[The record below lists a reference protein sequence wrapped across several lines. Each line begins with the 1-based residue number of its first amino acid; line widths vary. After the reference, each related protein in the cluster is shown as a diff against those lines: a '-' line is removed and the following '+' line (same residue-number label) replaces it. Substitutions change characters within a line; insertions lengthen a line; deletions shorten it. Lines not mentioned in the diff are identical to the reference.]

1 MKKFFSLVLLMACTI
16 TLVAQSNN
24 NQDEVVKIDRWNQ
37 QAYREGEV
45 IVKFKADGAVQMRK
59 NVQGKFQT
67 ASISQVDALFAEL
80 GVEEVEA
87 LMPNV
92 GARKAPRRMRAYN
105 GTEVQDHDL
114 SKLYLIRFS
123 EQVAAP
129 MSNAGKMRNVHQV
142 VEQLQAL
149 NEVEFAEPNYIVY
162 TLATNDIDV
171 NADKYDKE
179 PLYTQQWGPA
189 AIGLPSIW
197 NKPLISTKRPVIAII
212 DTGVDCEHP
221 DLKDN
226 LWVNEKEK
234 NGVAGKDDDGNGIV
248 DDIHGYDFVNQ
259 TGGMADFNG
268 HGTHCAGIAAA
279 VGHNGIGITGANPDA
294 LIMPITVMQSDGTGD
309 VATIIK
315 GIDYA
320 AANGADVISMSL
332 GGYGYSIAEEQALG
346 KAYATAVIVAAAGN
360 DFKCINQ
367 HMCPINKHN
376 MNAPMF
382 PAAFQFVLGVEA
394 AADKQGNLASFSN
407 FDEDGPTYS
416 EYSSETQ
423 LYNYELRAPGQSVVS
438 TFPKGQYRTM
448 NGTSMACPLAAGA
461 ISRLLMHKE
470 YDSWEVLF
478 GDLIHTRTNG
488 TGNIDMKAAYDI
500 TDADRKPTLSL
511 VTYYL
516 TDSLGDNDGRADAGE
531 TIAIF
536 PVLRNE
542 WGQAENIKVW
552 MELAE
557 VENDTI
563 VEFLEQ
569 TVDFGIPLSSYAKNK
584 SANPIRFVI
593 DKNVVDGRRICMVLK
608 ATCDNMDGTLE
619 QEVILTAE
627 NGVEIGGMITEDLTL
642 YPGVHYIVTKLIA
655 VPEGVTLTLKPG
667 TVLKFKDNTGLSTA
681 KGSHFIAQGTLD
693 SMIVFTKADLALG
706 TITSFIFA
714 GDDTLQYCMFENLVP
729 KTHLIRV
736 EGTRAQFNLENSIIK
751 ETGASNTSYLLNT
764 NSAATIT
771 IKGCNIY
778 NNHYSYLVYA
788 IQTEMRCNICN
799 NNINKNNTYN
809 NTTTRSSWASAG
821 LSEQQVRRGGNNNN
835 VFGNI
840 HVPNNTVENF
850 YSESSTPIVIDEP
863 QYWGSN
869 REDII
874 REGIWDMEKGTSFCY
889 YDLSKRLTSPN
900 PDAHGI
906 VWKVVVNG
914 YDAQDEFEMLPP
926 LGVGKHKFEVYFN
939 RPMDTSVAP
948 TISMGVRS
956 PYTQNAISE
965 DGSWSADS
973 TIYTAYLTITG
984 KTASDGLNR
993 IYVYGAEDDEHF
1005 EIPEENMRFNVQVAA
1020 AGSLSTGLM
1029 AEAGLGKVAL
1039 TWQTDEEDFEDLLG
1053 YNIYRWTDDT
1063 IKWDRYWDSKLGAY
1077 VEAGWRIDTICVN
1090 QTVIDAQDNSFVD
1103 YDVVPGKTYYYYIK
1117 QLTTALTSYSL
1128 SNPVAA
1134 TPLTAQKG
1142 DANGSMNVDVADV
1155 VTEVAYLTGANP
1167 QPFIFEAADVNAD
1180 QVVNILDIVGTVNII
1195 KNPAASSLGFSDDNT
1210 ATYSI
1215 EDGILYVETP
1225 VVLGGVQFSF
1235 EAEAEISALE
1245 ALNGFEQMT
1254 WSTAE
1259 TFNFMAYSMSGKTI
1273 GVGKHALLYVGNAA
1287 LEQIILS
1294 NADGQNIP
1302 AIKKTATDL
1311 SSVEA
1316 MQMRLPNPHPFTTQV
1331 NIPYVVGQSGKHE
1344 VRLVFTNV
1352 AGLTV
1357 DAYATTNT
1365 FGEYTY
1371 TWRPAGL
1378 PEGVYF
1384 VTLYVDGKKMQSS
1397 KLVKVN

>member
-1 MKKFFSLVLLMACTI
+1 MKKFFSLVLLIACTI
-16 TLVAQSNN
+16 TLMAQSNN

-105 GTEVQDHDL
+105 GTEVKDHDL

-129 MSNAGKMRNVHQV
+129 MSNAGEMHTVHQV

-149 NEVEFAEPNYIVY
+149 EEIEFAEPNYIVY

-212 DTGVDCEHP
+212 DTGVDTEHP

-226 LWVNEKEK
+226 MWVNEKEK

-332 GGYGYSIAEEQALG
+332 GGYSYSIAEEQALG

-360 DFKCINQ
+360 DGLCITQHDCPVNQ
-367 HMCPINKHN
+367 LSAIKNK
-376 MNAPMF
+376 PMF

-407 FDEDGPTYS
+407 FDDDGPTYS

-438 TFPKGQYRTM
+438 TFPKGQYRAM
-448 NGTSMACPLAAGA
+448 NGTSMATPLAAGA

-478 GDLIHTRTNG
+478 GDLIHTRING
-488 TGNIDMKAAYDI
+488 TGNIDIKAAYNI
-500 TDADRKPTLSL
+500 TDEDRKPTLSL
-511 VTYYL
+511 VTYHIV
-516 TDSLGDNDGRADAGE
+516 DSIGGDNDGRADAGE
-531 TIAIF
+531 TVSIY

-542 WGQAENIKVW
+542 WGTAENIQVW

-557 VENDTI
+557 PENDTI
-563 VEFLEQ
+563 VKFIAQRVL
-569 TVDFGIPLSSYAKNK
+569 FGKPLSSYAKNQ
-584 SANPIRFVI
+584 STNPIKFVL
-593 DKNVVDGRRICMVLK
+593 DKNIVDGRRICMVLK
-608 ATCDNMDGTLE
+608 ATCDNMEGTLE
-619 QEVILTAE
+619 QEVVLTAE
-627 NGVEIGGMITEDLTL
+627 NGVEIGGMLSEDLTL
-642 YPGVHYIVTKLIA
+642 YPDVHYVVTSKLL
-655 VPEGVTLTLKPG
+655 VPQGVTLTIKPG
-667 TVLKFKDNTGLSTA
+667 TVIKFKDNTGFGCSGNLVA
-681 KGSHFIAQGTLD
+681 NGTPD
-693 SMIVFTKADLALG
+693 SMIVFTKTDLGLG
-706 TITSFIFA
+706 NIASFRTSKHNLISYAIFKDLNFVEDA
-714 GDDTLQYCMFENLVP
+714 G
-729 KTHLIRV
+729 I
-736 EGTRAQFNLENSIIK
+736 EGTNQRFGNYENCIFDNISGGYPIYYGNYTSCVATNLYGRTSITPSAK
-751 ETGASNTSYLLNT
+751 FT
-764 NSAATIT
+764 NSNLINNEQGGDNYFSLE
-771 IKGCNIY
+771 KYSSCNIY
-778 NNHYSYLVYA
+778 GNLNNRHQLYTKLPFSVRYEAENVTDYKPENPCYLGSSDEK
-788 IQTEMRCNICN
+788 TL
-799 NNINKNNTYN
+799 
-809 NTTTRSSWASAG
+809 RSWIIDAAHPLYPVGSGMVNLDYVAK
-821 LSEQQVRRGGNNNN
+821 E
-835 VFGNI
+835 
-840 HVPNNTVENF
+840 
-850 YSESSTPIVIDEP
+850 PI
-863 QYWGSN
+863 
-869 REDII
+869 R
-874 REGIWDMEKGTSFCY
+874 T
-889 YDLSKRLTSPN
+889 
-900 PDAHGI
+900 AHGI
-906 VWKVVVNG
+906 VWKIVVNG

-948 TISMGVRS
+948 HISMGVRA
-956 PYTQNAISE
+956 PYTQNAIAE

-1005 EIPEENMRFNVQVAA
+1005 EIPVENMRFNVQVAA
-1020 AGSLSTGLM
+1020 AGSLATGLV
-1029 AEAGLGKVAL
+1029 AEPGLGKVSL
-1039 TWQTDEEDFEDLLG
+1039 QWQTNEADFEDLLG
-1053 YNIYRWTDDT
+1053 YNVYRYTD
-1063 IKWDRYWDSKLGAY
+1063 
-1077 VEAGWRIDTICVN
+1077 EN
-1090 QTVIDAQDNSFVD
+1090 QNVTCINQSVIDPQEESFVD
-1103 YDVVPGKTYYYYIK
+1103 YDVVSGQTYYYSIK
-1117 QLTTALTSYSL
+1117 QLTTSLSSYDL

-1134 TPLTAQKG
+1134 TPLTATKG
-1142 DANGSMNVDVADV
+1142 DANGSMSVDVADV
-1155 VTEVAYLTGANP
+1155 VVEVAYLTGNNP
-1167 QPFIFEAADVNAD
+1167 QPFIFEAADVNSD
-1180 QVVNILDIVGTVNII
+1180 LIVNVLDIVGTVNII
-1195 KNPAASSLGFSDDNT
+1195 KNPAVSSLGFSDYQT
-1210 ATYSI
+1210 ATYYI
-1215 EDGILYVETP
+1215 EDGILYIETP
-1225 VVLGGVQFSF
+1225 VVLGGVQFAF
-1235 EAEAEISALE
+1235 NLDAEISVLE
-1245 ALNGFEQMT
+1245 ALNGFETTT
-1254 WSTAE
+1254 WTTA
-1259 TFNFMAYSMSGKTI
+1259 TTYNFMAYSMSGKTLE
-1273 GVGKHALLYVGNAA
+1273 VGKHALLYIGDAELNNIV
-1287 LEQIILS
+1287 LS
-1294 NADGQNIP
+1294 NAQGQNVP
-1302 AIKKTATDL
+1302 AIKKVATGL

-1316 MQMRLPNPHPFTTQV
+1316 MQMRLPSPNPFTTVV
-1331 NIPYVVGQSGKHE
+1331 NIPYVVGQTGAHQVE
-1344 VRLVFTNV
+1344 LVFTNV
-1352 AGLTV
+1352 AGLVV
-1357 DAYATTNT
+1357 DRYATTNT

-1371 TWRPAGL
+1371 TWKPASL

-1384 VTLYVDGKKMQSS
+1384 VTLYVDGKKMQSN
-1397 KLVKVN
+1397 KLIRVR

>member
-16 TLVAQSNN
+16 TLMAQSSN

-80 GVEEVEA
+80 GVEEVEE

-105 GTEVQDHDL
+105 GAEVKDHDL

-129 MSNAGKMRNVHQV
+129 MSNAGEMRTVHQV

-149 NEVEFAEPNYIVY
+149 DEVEFAEPNYMVY

-212 DTGVDCEHP
+212 DTGVDTEHP

-234 NGVAGKDDDGNGIV
+234 NGVTGKDDDGNGIV

-367 HMCPINKHN
+367 HFCLINKHN

-407 FDEDGPTYS
+407 FDDDGPTYS

-438 TFPKGQYRTM
+438 TFPKGQYRAM

-511 VTYYL
+511 VTYHL

-531 TIAIF
+531 TIAIY

-557 VENDTI
+557 TENDTI
-563 VEFLEQ
+563 VKFLEQ
-569 TVDFGIPLSSYAKNK
+569 KADFGMPLSSYAKNK

-608 ATCDNMDGTLE
+608 ATCDNMESTLE

-627 NGVEIGGMITEDLTL
+627 NGIEIGGLISEDMTL
-642 YPGVHYIVTKLIA
+642 YPDVHYIVTQSIA
-655 VPEGVTLTLKPG
+655 IPSGVTLTIKPG
-667 TVLKFKDNTGLSTA
+667 TILRFKGNVGIKNEGKIIANGTPDSLIVLTSENLSQ
-681 KGSHFIAQGTLD
+681 KLKMFQFNG
-693 SMIVFTKADLALG
+693 
-706 TITSFIFA
+706 
-714 GDDTLQYCMFENLVP
+714 DTLSYVHIHRLPFGQNAIYDCHF
-729 KTHLIRV
+729 
-736 EGTRAQFNLENSIIK
+736 ANSII
-751 ETGASNTSYLLNT
+751 E
-764 NSAATIT
+764 
-771 IKGCNIY
+771 
-778 NNHYSYLVYA
+778 
-788 IQTEMRCNICN
+788 
-799 NNINKNNTYN
+799 N
-809 NTTTRSSWASAG
+809 NTTDLFALLYSKSLYRCNVKQNYIHNINAGSAVIDVSSMITNYTNIINNIG
-821 LSEQQVRRGGNNNN
+821 GGNTT
-835 VFGNI
+835 VFLLHQNGRDLLIYTNI
-840 HVPNNTVENF
+840 FSNWYE
-850 YSESSTPIVIDEP
+850 SESGKKPSSIAVVSNKIIEYQSPYPSYIGSGNESIMKNSIKDLNSGYGYNQIDINYIAKEP
-863 QYWGSN
+863 
-869 REDII
+869 I
-874 REGIWDMEKGTSFCY
+874 RE
-889 YDLSKRLTSPN
+889 
-900 PDAHGI
+900 AHGI

-914 YDAQDEFEMLPP
+914 YDAQDEFELLPP

-939 RPMDTSVAP
+939 RPMDTSVTP
-948 TISMGVRS
+948 HISMGVRS

-1005 EIPEENMRFNVQVAA
+1005 EIPEENMRFNVQVSA

-1077 VEAGWRIDTICVN
+1077 VEAGWRIDTICIN
-1090 QTVIDAQDNSFVD
+1090 QTVIDAQDNSFID

-1128 SNPVAA
+1128 SNAVAA

-1142 DANGSMNVDVADV
+1142 DANGSMSVDVADV
-1155 VTEVAYLTGANP
+1155 VTEVAYLTGNNP
-1167 QPFIFEAADVNAD
+1167 QPFIFEAADVNTD
-1180 QVVNILDIVGTVNII
+1180 QIVNILDIVGTVNII

-1210 ATYSI
+1210 AIYSI

-1245 ALNGFEQMT
+1245 ALNGFEQIT
-1254 WSTAE
+1254 WT
-1259 TFNFMAYSMSGKTI
+1259 TTDHLNFMAYSMSGKTLN
-1273 GVGKHALLYVGNAA
+1273 VGKHALLYVGNAA
-1287 LEQIILS
+1287 LEQIVLS
-1294 NADGQNIP
+1294 NVQGQNVP
-1302 AIKKTATDL
+1302 AIRKTTTDL

-1316 MQMRLPNPHPFTTQV
+1316 MQMRLPNPNPFTTQV
-1331 NIPYVVGQSGKHE
+1331 NIPYVVGQTGKHE

-1397 KLVKVN
+1397 KLIKVN

>member
-1 MKKFFSLVLLMACTI
+1 MKKLFSLVLLLACTI
-16 TLVAQSNN
+16 ALMAQSSN

-59 NVQGKFQT
+59 NAKGKFQT
-67 ASISQVDALFAEL
+67 TNISQVDALFAEL

-105 GTEVQDHDL
+105 GTEVKDHDL
-114 SKLYLIRFS
+114 SKLYLVRFNQ
-123 EQVAAP
+123 QVAAP
-129 MSNAGKMRNVHQV
+129 MSNAGEMRTVHQV

-149 NEVEFAEPNYIVY
+149 DEVEFAEPNYTVY
-162 TLATNDIDV
+162 ALSTDISGNGNGNGNGNKFED
-171 NADKYDKE
+171 E

-189 AIGLPSIW
+189 AIGLPSLW
-197 NKPLISTKRPVIAII
+197 SKPLISTKRPVIAII

-234 NGVAGKDDDGNGIV
+234 NGVTGKDDDGNGVV

-332 GGYGYSIAEEQALG
+332 GGYQHSIAEEQALG

-360 DFKCINQ
+360 DGMSIYER
-367 HMCPINKHN
+367 
-376 MNAPMF
+376 PMY

-394 AADKQGNLASFSN
+394 SDKQGNLAGFSN
-407 FDEDGPTYS
+407 YDHNGPIYS
-416 EYSSETQ
+416 TYSSETQ
-423 LYNYELRAPGQSVVS
+423 LYNYELRAPGMSVVS
-438 TFPKGQYRTM
+438 TFPKGQYRAM
-448 NGTSMACPLAAGA
+448 NGTSMATPLAAGA

-470 YDSWEVLF
+470 YNSWDILF

-488 TGNIDMKAAYDI
+488 IGDIDMKAAYNI
-500 TDADRKPTLSL
+500 TDADRNPTLSL

-516 TDSLGDNDGRADAGE
+516 TDTLGDNDGRPDAGD
-531 TIAIF
+531 TIAIY

-557 VENDTI
+557 TENDTI
-563 VEFLEQ
+563 VKFLEQ
-569 TVDFGIPLSSYAKNK
+569 KVNFGKPLSSYAKNK
-584 SANPIRFVI
+584 SLNPIRFVI
-593 DKNVVDGRRICMVLK
+593 DKNVVDGRHISMVLK
-608 ATCDNMDGTLE
+608 ATCDNMEGTLE

-642 YPGVHYIVTKLIA
+642 YPNTHYIATERLL
-655 VPEGVTLTLKPG
+655 VPQGVTLTIKPG
-667 TVLKFKDNTGLSTA
+667 TIVKFKTDAHFRIEGNSIV
-681 KGSHFIAQGTLD
+681 KGTPD
-693 SMIVFTKADLALG
+693 SMIVFTSADDNVATISNFSFRSTVSYAIFDNIAFKSYAIRG
-706 TITSFIFA
+706 T
-714 GDDTLQYCMFENLVP
+714 Y
-729 KTHLIRV
+729 
-736 EGTRAQFNLENSIIK
+736 ENSIFKNLYDRSNHPVIYGSWLTKCNVEHVTANGVFQPTYAEYCNVINNWETYVWSDAISIDASTGVGPHYCNIFSNYHNDIDSYYSASYYSETIK
-751 ETGASNTSYLLNT
+751 DYQNPAPSYLGSGKESILR
-764 NSAATIT
+764 
-771 IKGCNIY
+771 KNI
-778 NNHYSYLVYA
+778 
-788 IQTEMRCNICN
+788 
-799 NNINKNNTYN
+799 
-809 NTTTRSSWASAG
+809 
-821 LSEQQVRRGGNNNN
+821 
-835 VFGNI
+835 
-840 HVPNNTVENF
+840 
-850 YSESSTPIVIDEP
+850 IDANWNLGYGFVNLDYVAKEP
-863 QYWGSN
+863 
-869 REDII
+869 I
-874 REGIWDMEKGTSFCY
+874 RE
-889 YDLSKRLTSPN
+889 
-900 PDAHGI
+900 AHGI

-914 YDAQDEFEMLPP
+914 YDAQDEFELLPP

-939 RPMDTSVAP
+939 RPMDTSVTP
-948 TISMGVRS
+948 WVSMGVRS
-956 PYTQNAISE
+956 PYTQNAIAE

-993 IYVYGAEDDEHF
+993 IYVYGAEDTDHF
-1005 EIPEENMRFNVQVAA
+1005 EIPEENLRFNVQVAA
-1020 AGSLSTGLM
+1020 TGSLATGLM

-1053 YNIYRWTDDT
+1053 YNVYRWTDDT
-1063 IKWDRYWDSKLGAY
+1063 IKWDRYYDSSCKCY
-1077 VEAGWRIDTICVN
+1077 VDAGWKFDTICINESVL
-1090 QTVIDAQDNSFVD
+1090 DPQDSAFVD
-1103 YDVVPGKTYYYYIK
+1103 FDVVPGETYYYYIK

-1142 DANGSMNVDVADV
+1142 DANGSMSVDVADI
-1155 VTEVAYLTGANP
+1155 VTEVAYLTGNNP
-1167 QPFIFEAADVNAD
+1167 QPFIFEAADVNSD
-1180 QVVNILDIVGTVNII
+1180 NTVNILDIVGTVNII
-1195 KNPAASSLGFSDDNT
+1195 TNPAVSSLGFSDDNT

-1225 VVLGGVQFSF
+1225 VVLAGVQFSF

-1245 ALNGFEQMT
+1245 ALNGFEQIT
-1254 WSTAE
+1254 WNTAE
-1259 TFNFMAYSMSGKTI
+1259 TFNFMAYSMSKKTL
-1273 GVGKHALLYVGNAA
+1273 GVGKHALLYVGDA
-1287 LEQIILS
+1287 EMKKIILS
-1294 NADGQNIP
+1294 NTQGQNIP
-1302 AIKKTATDL
+1302 AIQRTTTDL

-1316 MQMRLPNPHPFTTQV
+1316 MQMRLPNPNPFTTQV
-1331 NIPYVVGQSGKHE
+1331 NIPYVVGQTGAHQ
-1344 VRLVFTNV
+1344 VRFVFTNI
-1352 AGLTV
+1352 AGLIV
-1357 DAYATTNT
+1357 DSYTTTNT

-1371 TWRPAGL
+1371 TWRPGAL

-1384 VTLYVDGKKMQSS
+1384 VTLYVDGKKIQSS
-1397 KLVKVN
+1397 KLVRVS

>member
-16 TLVAQSNN
+16 TLMAQSSN

-105 GTEVQDHDL
+105 GTEVKDHDL

-129 MSNAGKMRNVHQV
+129 MSNAGEMRTVHQV

-149 NEVEFAEPNYIVY
+149 EEIEFAEPNYIVY

-189 AIGLPSIW
+189 AIGLPSLW
-197 NKPLISTKRPVIAII
+197 SKPLISTKRPVIAII

-367 HMCPINKHN
+367 HFCPINKHN

-407 FDEDGPTYS
+407 FDDDGPTYS

-423 LYNYELRAPGQSVVS
+423 LYNYELRAPGVSVVS
-438 TFPKGQYRTM
+438 TFPKGQYRAM

-470 YDSWEVLF
+470 YDSWEILF

-531 TIAIF
+531 TIAIY

-557 VENDTI
+557 TENDTI
-563 VEFLEQ
+563 VKFLEQ
-569 TVDFGIPLSSYAKNK
+569 KVDFGIPLSSYAKNK
-584 SANPIRFVI
+584 SANPIRFVV
-593 DKNVVDGRRICMVLK
+593 DNNVVDGRRICMVLK
-608 ATCDNMDGTLE
+608 AICDNMEGTLE

-627 NGVEIGGMITEDLTL
+627 NGVEIGGIISEDLTL
-642 YPGVHYIVTKLIA
+642 YPNIHYIVTEKIA
-655 VPEGVTLTLKPG
+655 IPQGVTLTIKPG
-667 TVLKFKDNTGLSTA
+667 TILKFKHGTGF
-681 KGSHFIAQGTLD
+681 KNEGTLIANGKPD
-693 SMIVFTKADLALG
+693 SMIVFTQAEFNNCQLRNFDLKD
-706 TITSFIFA
+706 TVSYIIFKDLNFTY
-714 GDDTLQYCMFENLVP
+714 GSSSSSDGFWMGIY
-729 KTHLIRV
+729 
-736 EGTRAQFNLENSIIK
+736 ENSIFENNVGGFRLFPYGYYNYCNIFQNTSSYFNQAYGHK
-751 ETGASNTSYLLNT
+751 YNNIINNFLGSAGASIDDMHTISHKTHNYCNMFANYNYSHRLYSASFYSSNIIDYKCPTPSYLGASKESIL
-764 NSAATIT
+764 
-771 IKGCNIY
+771 
-778 NNHYSYLVYA
+778 
-788 IQTEMRCNICN
+788 N
-799 NNINKNNTYN
+799 NNI
-809 NTTTRSSWASAG
+809 
-821 LSEQQVRRGGNNNN
+821 
-835 VFGNI
+835 
-840 HVPNNTVENF
+840 
-850 YSESSTPIVIDEP
+850 IDANDGVGYGFVDLDYVAKEP
-863 QYWGSN
+863 
-869 REDII
+869 I
-874 REGIWDMEKGTSFCY
+874 RE
-889 YDLSKRLTSPN
+889 
-900 PDAHGI
+900 AHGI

-914 YDAQDEFEMLPP
+914 YDAQDEFELLPP

-948 TISMGVRS
+948 TISMGVRA
-956 PYTQNAISE
+956 PYTQNAIAE

-973 TIYTAYLTITG
+973 TIYTAYLTIAG

-1005 EIPEENMRFNVQVAA
+1005 EIPEENVRFNVQVAA

-1134 TPLTAQKG
+1134 TPLTATKG
-1142 DANGSMNVDVADV
+1142 DANGSMSVDVADI
-1155 VTEVAYLTGANP
+1155 VTEVSYLTGGNP
-1167 QPFIFEAADVNAD
+1167 QPFIFEAADVNSD
-1180 QVVNILDIVGTVNII
+1180 LIVNVLDIVGTVNII
-1195 KNPAASSLGFSDDNT
+1195 KNPAVSSLGFSDYQT
-1210 ATYSI
+1210 ATYYI
-1215 EDGILYVETP
+1215 EDGILYIETP
-1225 VVLGGVQFSF
+1225 VVLGGVQFAF
-1235 EAEAEISALE
+1235 NLDAEISVLE
-1245 ALNGFEQMT
+1245 ALNGFETTT
-1254 WSTAE
+1254 WTTA
-1259 TFNFMAYSMSGKTI
+1259 TTYNFMAYSMSGKTLE
-1273 GVGKHALLYVGNAA
+1273 VGKHALLYIGDAELNKIV
-1287 LEQIILS
+1287 LS
-1294 NADGQNIP
+1294 NAQGQNIP
-1302 AIKKTATDL
+1302 AIKKVATEL

-1316 MQMRLPNPHPFTTQV
+1316 MQMRLPSPNPFTTQV
-1331 NIPYVVGQSGKHE
+1331 NIPYVVGQTGKHE

-1352 AGLTV
+1352 AGMTV

>member
-1 MKKFFSLVLLMACTI
+1 MKKFFSLVLLIACTI
-16 TLVAQSNN
+16 TLMAQSSN

-80 GVEEVEA
+80 GVEEVEE

-105 GTEVQDHDL
+105 GTEVQDHNL

-129 MSNAGKMRNVHQV
+129 MSNAGEMRSVHQV
-142 VEQLQAL
+142 IEQLQAL
-149 NEVEFAEPNYIVY
+149 NEVEFAEPNYMVY
-162 TLATNDIDV
+162 TLATNNVDV

-197 NKPLISTKRPVIAII
+197 NKPLVSTKRPVIAII

-226 LWVNEKEK
+226 LWVNEAEK

-332 GGYGYSIAEEQALG
+332 GGYSYSIAEEQALG

-360 DFKCINQ
+360 DGHDLTGYHCRQ
-367 HMCPINKHN
+367 D
-376 MNAPMF
+376 APMF

-394 AADKQGNLASFSN
+394 SDKQGNLASFSN
-407 FDEDGPTYS
+407 FDEDGPIYS

-438 TFPKGQYRTM
+438 TFPKGQYRAM

-470 YDSWEVLF
+470 YDSWEILF

-488 TGNIDMKAAYDI
+488 TGNIDMKAAYNI

-511 VTYYL
+511 VTYHL

-531 TIAIF
+531 TIAIY

-557 VENDTI
+557 TENDTI
-563 VEFLEQ
+563 VKFLEQ
-569 TVDFGIPLSSYAKNK
+569 IVDFGMPLSSYAKNK
-584 SANPIRFVI
+584 SLNPIRFVV
-593 DKNVVDGRRICMVLK
+593 DKNVVDGRHISMVLK
-608 ATCDNMDGTLE
+608 ATCDNMEGTLE

-642 YPGVHYIVTKLIA
+642 YPNVHYIVTKPIA
-655 VPEGVTLTLKPG
+655 VPDGVTLTLKPG
-667 TVLKFKDNTGLSTA
+667 TVLKFKNDTGISTA
-681 KGSHFIAQGTLD
+681 KGSHFIAQGTPD
-693 SMIVFTKADLALG
+693 SMIVFTTDFALRSMAG
-706 TITSFIFA
+706 FIFA
-714 GDDTLQYCMFENLVP
+714 TADTLQYCIFENLGGE
-729 KTHLIRV
+729 LAS
-736 EGTRAQFNLENSIIK
+736 AQKAMFEISNIFNSIFRD
-751 ETGASNTSYLLNT
+751 NTPSSYILQALVGPFMRNNVYD
-764 NSAATIT
+764 NSCYYATFR
-771 IKGCNIY
+771 
-778 NNHYSYLVYA
+778 NNSSVKKSLIVG
-788 IQTEMRCNICN
+788 N
-799 NNINKNNTYN
+799 NNIVKNYTQHFVYTYSSGLHQTYN
-809 NTTTRSSWASAG
+809 GYAND
-821 LSEQQVRRGGNNNN
+821 NN
-835 VFGNI
+835 VFA
-840 HVPNNTVENF
+840 NTNR
-850 YSESSTPIVIDEP
+850 YSGLFNYAMECSSPLIVNDP

-874 REGIWDMEKGTSFCY
+874 RKGIWDMEKGVGFGY
-889 YDLSKRLTSPN
+889 YDLSTRLTRPN
-900 PDAHGI
+900 SEAHGI

-914 YDAQDEFEMLPP
+914 YDAQDEFELLPP

-948 TISMGVRS
+948 TISMGVRA

-973 TIYTAYLTITG
+973 TIYTAYLTING
-984 KTASDGLNR
+984 KTNTDGLNR

-1005 EIPEENMRFNVQVAA
+1005 EIPEENMRFNVQVSA

-1039 TWQTDEEDFEDLLG
+1039 AWQTDEEDFEDLLG

-1090 QTVIDAQDNSFVD
+1090 QTVIDAQDDSFVD

-1117 QLTTALTSYSL
+1117 QITTALTSYSL

-1142 DANGSMNVDVADV
+1142 DANGSMSVDVADV
-1155 VTEVAYLTGANP
+1155 VTEVAYLTGNNP

-1195 KNPAASSLGFSDDNT
+1195 TNPAASSLGFSDDNT

-1235 EAEAEISALE
+1235 DAEAEISALE

-1259 TFNFMAYSMSGKTI
+1259 TFNFMAYSMSKKTL
-1273 GVGKHALLYVGNAA
+1273 GVGKHALLYIGDA
-1287 LEQIILS
+1287 EIKKIILS

-1316 MQMRLPNPHPFTTQV
+1316 MQMRLPNPNPFTTQV
-1331 NIPYVVGQSGKHE
+1331 NIPYVVGQTGMHE

>member
-1 MKKFFSLVLLMACTI
+1 MKKLFSLMLLLACTI
-16 TLVAQSNN
+16 ALVAQSSN

-37 QAYREGEV
+37 QSYREGEV
-45 IVKFKADGAVQMRK
+45 IVKFKADGAVQIRK
-59 NVQGKFQT
+59 NAKGKFQT
-67 ASISQVDALFAEL
+67 ACISQVDALFAEL
-80 GVEEVEA
+80 GVEEVEE

-92 GARKAPRRMRAYN
+92 GARKAPRRMRSYS
-105 GTEVQDHDL
+105 GTEVKDHDL

-129 MSNAGKMRNVHQV
+129 MSNAGEMRTVHQV

-149 NEVEFAEPNYIVY
+149 EEVEFAEPNYIVY
-162 TLATNDIDV
+162 ALSTDISGNGNGNGNGNKFED
-171 NADKYDKE
+171 E
-179 PLYTQQWGPA
+179 PLYSQQWGPA
-189 AIGLPSIW
+189 AIGLPSLW
-197 NKPLISTKRPVIAII
+197 SKPLVSTKRPVIAII
-212 DTGVDCEHP
+212 DTGVDTEHP

-226 LWVNEKEK
+226 MWVNEKEK
-234 NGVAGKDDDGNGIV
+234 NGVTGKDDDGNGIV
-248 DDIHGYDFVNQ
+248 DDIHGYDFVNK
-259 TGGMADFNG
+259 TGSMADFNG

-332 GGYGYSIAEEQALG
+332 GGYQYSIAEEQALG

-360 DFKCINQ
+360 DGFALEYCT
-367 HMCPINKHN
+367 MP
-376 MNAPMF
+376 AGPMY

-394 AADKQGNLASFSN
+394 SDKQGDLASFSN
-407 FDEDGPTYS
+407 YDCTGPIYS
-416 EYSSETQ
+416 PVYTSETQ
-423 LYNYELRAPGQSVVS
+423 LYNYELRAPGMSVVS
-438 TFPKGQYRTM
+438 TFPKGQYRAM
-448 NGTSMACPLAAGA
+448 NGTSMATPLAAGA

-470 YDSWEVLF
+470 YNSWEILF

-488 TGNIDMKAAYDI
+488 TGNIDMKAAYNI
-500 TDADRKPTLSL
+500 TDEDRKPNLRL

-516 TDSLGDNDGRADAGE
+516 TDTLGDNDGRPDSGD
-531 TIAIF
+531 TIAIY
-536 PVLRNE
+536 PVLRND
-542 WGQAENIKVW
+542 WGDAENIKVW

-557 VENDTI
+557 LENDTI
-563 VEFLEQ
+563 ITFLEQ
-569 TVDFGIPLSSYAKNK
+569 EVDFGKPLSSYAKNK

-593 DKNVVDGRRICMVLK
+593 DKNVVDGRHISMVLK
-608 ATCDNMDGTLE
+608 ATCDNIQEPLE
-619 QEVILTAE
+619 QEVVLTAE

-642 YPGVHYIVTKLIA
+642 YPDVHYIVTSNLA
-655 VPEGVTLTLKPG
+655 VPAGVTLTLKPG
-667 TVLKFKDNTGLSTA
+667 TILKFKDNTGLSMA
-681 KGSHFIAQGTLD
+681 AGSQVIANGTPD
-693 SMIVFTKADLALG
+693 SMIVITKSDLGQGYIGRLR
-706 TITSFIFA
+706 FNDPIFN
-714 GDDTLQYCMFENLVP
+714 YCVFENFQSEGFIGISTGYICSIQNSVFRN
-729 KTHLIRV
+729 IRV
-736 EGTRAQFNLENSIIK
+736 EDHLLYASGSSNLTQEIATIKRNIITNNYSGNYQLVDAEFHFVESNNIVGNKGAGGLSISGFYYNSRDLR
-751 ETGASNTSYLLNT
+751 SYGNNILNNT
-764 NSAATIT
+764 NRTGSSIYNLYVYSGDPIT
-771 IKGCNIY
+771 IK
-778 NNHYSYLVYA
+778 NHS
-788 IQTEMRCNICN
+788 
-799 NNINKNNTYN
+799 
-809 NTTTRSSWASAG
+809 
-821 LSEQQVRRGGNNNN
+821 
-835 VFGNI
+835 
-840 HVPNNTVENF
+840 
-850 YSESSTPIVIDEP
+850 

-874 REGIWDMEKGTSFCY
+874 REGIRDFNNNVGYAY
-889 YDLSKRLTSPN
+889 YDLSTRLTRPN
-900 PDAHGI
+900 PEAHGI

-939 RPMDTSVAP
+939 RPMDTSVTP
-948 TISMGVRS
+948 WVSMGVRS
-956 PYTQNAISE
+956 PYTQNAIAE

-993 IYVYGAEDDEHF
+993 IYVYGAEDTDHF
-1005 EIPEENMRFNVQVAA
+1005 KIPEENMRFNVQVAA

-1053 YNIYRWTDDT
+1053 YNVYRYTDD
-1063 IKWDRYWDSKLGAY
+1063 SK
-1077 VEAGWRIDTICVN
+1077 DTICIN
-1090 QTVIDAQDNSFVD
+1090 QTVIDAQDSAFVD
-1103 YDVVPGKTYYYYIK
+1103 FDVVPGKTYYYYIK

-1142 DANGSMNVDVADV
+1142 DANGSMSVDVADI
-1155 VTEVAYLTGANP
+1155 VTEVAYLTGNNP
-1167 QPFIFEAADVNAD
+1167 QPFIFEAADVNSD
-1180 QVVNILDIVGTVNII
+1180 NTVNILDIVGTVNII
-1195 KNPAASSLGFSDDNT
+1195 TNPAASSLGFSDDNT

-1225 VVLGGVQFSF
+1225 VVLGGVQFAF

-1254 WSTAE
+1254 WNTAE
-1259 TFNFMAYSMSGKTI
+1259 NLNFMAYSMSKKTL
-1273 GVGKHALLYVGNAA
+1273 GVGKHALLYVGDA
-1287 LEQIILS
+1287 EIKKIILS

-1302 AIKKTATDL
+1302 AIQRTTTDL

-1316 MQMRLPNPHPFTTQV
+1316 MQMRLPNPNPFTTQV
-1331 NIPYVVGQSGKHE
+1331 NIPYVVGQTGAHQ
-1344 VRLVFTNV
+1344 VRFVFTNI
-1352 AGLTV
+1352 AGLVV
-1357 DAYATTNT
+1357 DSYTTTNT

-1371 TWRPAGL
+1371 TWRPANAL
-1378 PEGVYF
+1378 PQGVYF
-1384 VTLYVDGKKMQSS
+1384 VTLYVDGKKIQTS

>member
-105 GTEVQDHDL
+105 GAEVQDHDL
-114 SKLYLIRFS
+114 SKMYLVRFN
-123 EQVAAP
+123 QQIIAP
-129 MSNAGKMRNVHQV
+129 LSNAGEMRTVHQV
-142 VEQLQAL
+142 IEQLQAL
-149 NEVEFAEPNYIVY
+149 EEVEFAEPNYIVY
-162 TLATNDIDV
+162 ALSTDISSNV
-171 NADKYDKE
+171 NGDKYDKE
-179 PLYTQQWGPA
+179 PLYSQQWGPA

-197 NKPLISTKRPVIAII
+197 NKPFITTKRPVIAII
-212 DTGVDCEHP
+212 DTGVDTEHP
-221 DLKDN
+221 DLRDN

-248 DDIHGYDFVNQ
+248 DDIHGYDFVNK

-367 HMCPINKHN
+367 HFCPINKHN

-407 FDEDGPTYS
+407 FDEDGPIFSQYT
-416 EYSSETQ
+416 SETQ

-438 TFPKGQYRTM
+438 TFPKGQYRAM

-511 VTYYL
+511 VTYHIV
-516 TDSLGDNDGRADAGE
+516 DSVGGDNDGRADAGE

-542 WGQAENIKVW
+542 WGTAENIQVW

-557 VENDTI
+557 PENDTI
-563 VEFLEQ
+563 VKFIAQRVL
-569 TVDFGIPLSSYAKNK
+569 FGKPLSSYAKNK
-584 SANPIRFVI
+584 SVNPIKFVV

-608 ATCDNMDGTLE
+608 ATCDNIKQPLE
-619 QEVILTAE
+619 QEIVLTAE
-627 NGVEIGGMITEDLTL
+627 NGVEIGGMLSENLTL
-642 YPGVHYIVTKLIA
+642 YPDVHYVVTSKLL
-655 VPEGVTLTLKPG
+655 VPQGVTLTIKPG
-667 TVLKFKDNTGLSTA
+667 TVIKFKDNTGFGCSGNLVA
-681 KGSHFIAQGTLD
+681 NGTPD
-693 SMIVFTKADLALG
+693 SMIVFTKTDLGLG
-706 TITSFIFA
+706 NIASFRTSKHNLISYAIFKDLNFVEDYGIEGA
-714 GDDTLQYCMFENLVP
+714 NQTFGNYENCIFDNISGSYPIYYGNYTSCVA
-729 KTHLIRV
+729 T
-736 EGTRAQFNLENSIIK
+736 NLYGRTSISIGGK
-751 ETGASNTSYLLNT
+751 FT
-764 NSAATIT
+764 NSNLINNEQNTDNYFSLE
-771 IKGCNIY
+771 KYFSCNIY
-778 NNHYSYLVYA
+778 GNLNN
-788 IQTEMRCNICN
+788 
-799 NNINKNNTYN
+799 
-809 NTTTRSSWASAG
+809 RSPLYTKLPFSVRYEAANVTDYKSKYPCYFGSSDEKTLRSWIIDAAHPLYPVGSGVVNLDYIAK
-821 LSEQQVRRGGNNNN
+821 E
-835 VFGNI
+835 
-840 HVPNNTVENF
+840 
-850 YSESSTPIVIDEP
+850 PI
-863 QYWGSN
+863 
-869 REDII
+869 R
-874 REGIWDMEKGTSFCY
+874 T
-889 YDLSKRLTSPN
+889 
-900 PDAHGI
+900 AHGI
-906 VWKVVVNG
+906 VWKIVVNG

-948 TISMGVRS
+948 HISMGVRA
-956 PYTQNAISE
+956 PYTQNAIAE

-1005 EIPEENMRFNVQVAA
+1005 EIPVENMRFNVQVAA
-1020 AGSLSTGLM
+1020 AGSLATGLV
-1029 AEAGLGKVAL
+1029 AEPGLGKVSL
-1039 TWQTDEEDFEDLLG
+1039 QWQTNEADFEDLLG
-1053 YNIYRWTDDT
+1053 YNVYRYTD
-1063 IKWDRYWDSKLGAY
+1063 
-1077 VEAGWRIDTICVN
+1077 EN
-1090 QTVIDAQDNSFVD
+1090 QNVTCINQSVIDPQEESFVD
-1103 YDVVPGKTYYYYIK
+1103 YDVVSGQTYYYSIK
-1117 QLTTALTSYSL
+1117 QLTTSLSSYDL

-1134 TPLTAQKG
+1134 TPLTATKG
-1142 DANGSMNVDVADV
+1142 DANGSMSVDVADV
-1155 VTEVAYLTGANP
+1155 VVEVAYLTGNNP
-1167 QPFIFEAADVNAD
+1167 QPFIFEAADVNSD
-1180 QVVNILDIVGTVNII
+1180 QIVNVLDIVGTVNII
-1195 KNPAASSLGFSDDNT
+1195 KNPAVASLGYSDYQT

-1215 EDGILYVETP
+1215 EDGILYIETP
-1225 VVLGGVQFSF
+1225 VVLGGVQFAF
-1235 EAEAEISALE
+1235 NLDAEISVLE
-1245 ALNGFEQMT
+1245 ALNGFETTT
-1254 WSTAE
+1254 WTTA
-1259 TFNFMAYSMSGKTI
+1259 TTYNFMAYSMSGKTLE
-1273 GVGKHALLYVGNAA
+1273 VGKHALLYIGDAELNNIV
-1287 LEQIILS
+1287 LS
-1294 NADGQNIP
+1294 NAQGQNVP
-1302 AIKKTATDL
+1302 AIKKVATGL

-1316 MQMRLPNPHPFTTQV
+1316 MQMRLPSPNPFTTVV
-1331 NIPYVVGQSGKHE
+1331 NIPYVVGQTGAHQVE
-1344 VRLVFTNV
+1344 LVFTNV
-1352 AGLTV
+1352 AGLVV
-1357 DAYATTNT
+1357 DLYATTNT

-1371 TWRPAGL
+1371 TWKPASL

-1384 VTLYVDGKKMQSS
+1384 VTLYVDGKKMQSN
-1397 KLVKVN
+1397 KLIRVR

>member
-16 TLVAQSNN
+16 TLMAQSSN

-45 IVKFKADGAVQMRK
+45 IVKFKADGVVQMRK

-80 GVEEVEA
+80 GVEEVEE

-105 GTEVQDHDL
+105 GTEVKDHDL

-129 MSNAGKMRNVHQV
+129 MSNAGKMRTVHQV

-189 AIGLPSIW
+189 AIGLPSLW
-197 NKPLISTKRPVIAII
+197 SKPLISTKRPVIAII

-367 HMCPINKHN
+367 HMCPVNKHN

-407 FDEDGPTYS
+407 FDEDGPIFSQYT
-416 EYSSETQ
+416 SETQ

-438 TFPKGQYRTM
+438 TFPKGQYRAM

-531 TIAIF
+531 TIAIY

-557 VENDTI
+557 TENDTI
-563 VEFLEQ
+563 VKFLEQ
-569 TVDFGIPLSSYAKNK
+569 KVDFGMPLSSYAKNK
-584 SANPIRFVI
+584 SLNPIRFVV

-608 ATCDNMDGTLE
+608 ATCDNMESILE

-642 YPGVHYIVTKLIA
+642 YPNVHYIVTKPIA

-667 TVLKFKDNTGLSTA
+667 TVLKFKDDTGLSMA
-681 KGSHFIAQGTLD
+681 KGSHFIAQGTPD
-693 SMIVFTKADLALG
+693 SMIVFTADFALRSMAG
-706 TITSFIFA
+706 FIFA
-714 GDDTLQYCMFENLVP
+714 TADTLQYCIFENLGGDTGSTS
-729 KTHLIRV
+729 KAMFEISNI
-736 EGTRAQFNLENSIIK
+736 FNSIFRDNTPVQYILK
-751 ETGASNTSYLLNT
+751 AVVGHFVRNNVYDNSCYYSTFLET
-764 NSAATIT
+764 
-771 IKGCNIY
+771 
-778 NNHYSYLVYA
+778 YA
-788 IQTEMRCNICN
+788 QKSLIIGN
-799 NNINKNNTYN
+799 NNIVRNYTKHFVY
-809 NTTTRSSWASAG
+809 AYSAG
-821 LSEQQVRRGGNNNN
+821 LNPSHNGYANDNN
-835 VFGNI
+835 VFA
-840 HVPNNTVENF
+840 NTNQ
-850 YSESSTPIVIDEP
+850 YSGLFNYAIDRSSPLIVNDP

-874 REGIWDMEKGTSFCY
+874 REGIWDMEKGVGFGY
-889 YDLSKRLTSPN
+889 YDLSTRLTRPN
-900 PDAHGI
+900 PEAHGI

-948 TISMGVRS
+948 TISMGVRA
-956 PYTQNAISE
+956 PYTQNAIAE

-1090 QTVIDAQDNSFVD
+1090 QTVIDAQDNSFID

-1142 DANGSMNVDVADV
+1142 DANGSMSVDVADV
-1155 VTEVAYLTGANP
+1155 VTEVAYLTGNNP
-1167 QPFIFEAADVNAD
+1167 QPFIFEAADVNTD
-1180 QVVNILDIVGTVNII
+1180 QIVNILDIVGTVNII
-1195 KNPAASSLGFSDDNT
+1195 KNPAASSLGFSDYQT
-1210 ATYSI
+1210 ATYYI
-1215 EDGILYVETP
+1215 EDGILYIETP
-1225 VVLGGVQFSF
+1225 VVLGGVQFAF
-1235 EAEAEISALE
+1235 NAEAEVSVLE
-1245 ALNGFEQMT
+1245 ALNGFETTT
-1254 WSTAE
+1254 WTTA
-1259 TFNFMAYSMSGKTI
+1259 TNFNFMAYSMSQKTL
-1273 GVGKHALLYVGNAA
+1273 GVGKHALLYIGDA
-1287 LEQIILS
+1287 EIKKIILS

-1316 MQMRLPNPHPFTTQV
+1316 MQMRLPNPNPFTTYV
-1331 NIPYVVGQSGKHE
+1331 NIPYVVGQTGMHE

-1384 VTLYVDGKKMQSS
+1384 VTLYVDGKKMQSR
-1397 KLVKVN
+1397 KLIKVN

>member
-16 TLVAQSNN
+16 TLMAQSNN

-105 GTEVQDHDL
+105 GTEVKDHDL

-129 MSNAGKMRNVHQV
+129 MSNAGKMRTVHQV

-149 NEVEFAEPNYIVY
+149 EEIEFAEPNYIVY

-189 AIGLPSIW
+189 AIGLPSLW
-197 NKPLISTKRPVIAII
+197 SKPLISTKRPVIAII

-376 MNAPMF
+376 MNSPMF

-407 FDEDGPTYS
+407 FDDDGPTYS

-438 TFPKGQYRTM
+438 TFPKGQYRAM

-470 YDSWEVLF
+470 YDSWEILF

-488 TGNIDMKAAYDI
+488 TGNIDIKAAYNI
-500 TDADRKPTLSL
+500 TDEDRKPTLSL
-511 VTYYL
+511 VTYHIV
-516 TDSLGDNDGRADAGE
+516 DSIGGDNDGRADAGE

-542 WGQAENIKVW
+542 WGTAENIQVW

-557 VENDTI
+557 PENDTI
-563 VEFLEQ
+563 VKFIAQRVL
-569 TVDFGIPLSSYAKNK
+569 FGKPLSSYAKNQ
-584 SANPIRFVI
+584 STNPIKFVL
-593 DKNVVDGRRICMVLK
+593 DKNIVDGRRICMVLK
-608 ATCDNMDGTLE
+608 ATCDNMEGTLE
-619 QEVILTAE
+619 QEVVLTAE
-627 NGVEIGGMITEDLTL
+627 NGVEIGGMLSEDLTL
-642 YPGVHYIVTKLIA
+642 YPDVHYVVTSKLL
-655 VPEGVTLTLKPG
+655 VPQGVTLTIKPG
-667 TVLKFKDNTGLSTA
+667 TVIKFKDNTGFGCSGNLVA
-681 KGSHFIAQGTLD
+681 NGTPD
-693 SMIVFTKADLALG
+693 SMIVFTKTDLGLG
-706 TITSFIFA
+706 NIASFRTSKHNLISYAIFKDLNFVEDA
-714 GDDTLQYCMFENLVP
+714 G
-729 KTHLIRV
+729 I
-736 EGTRAQFNLENSIIK
+736 EGTNQRFGNYENCIFDNISGGYPICYGNYTSCVATNLYGSTSITPSAK
-751 ETGASNTSYLLNT
+751 FT
-764 NSAATIT
+764 NSNLINNEQGGDNYFSLE
-771 IKGCNIY
+771 KYSSCNIY
-778 NNHYSYLVYA
+778 GNLNNRNLLYKKLPFSVRYEAENVTDYKSENPCYLG
-788 IQTEMRCNICN
+788 
-799 NNINKNNTYN
+799 
-809 NTTTRSSWASAG
+809 SSDEKTLRNWIIDAAHPLYPVGSGMVNLDYVAK
-821 LSEQQVRRGGNNNN
+821 E
-835 VFGNI
+835 
-840 HVPNNTVENF
+840 
-850 YSESSTPIVIDEP
+850 PI
-863 QYWGSN
+863 
-869 REDII
+869 R
-874 REGIWDMEKGTSFCY
+874 T
-889 YDLSKRLTSPN
+889 
-900 PDAHGI
+900 AHGI
-906 VWKVVVNG
+906 VWKIVVNG

-948 TISMGVRS
+948 HISMGVRA
-956 PYTQNAISE
+956 PYTQNAIAE

-1142 DANGSMNVDVADV
+1142 DANGSMHVDVADI
-1155 VTEVAYLTGANP
+1155 VTEVAYLTGNNP

-1195 KNPAASSLGFSDDNT
+1195 INPAVSSLGFSDDNT
-1210 ATYSI
+1210 AIYSI

-1225 VVLGGVQFSF
+1225 VVLGGVQFAF

-1245 ALNGFEQMT
+1245 ALNGFEQIT
-1254 WSTAE
+1254 WT
-1259 TFNFMAYSMSGKTI
+1259 TTDHLNFMAYSMSGKTLN
-1273 GVGKHALLYVGNAA
+1273 VGKHALLYVGNAA
-1287 LEQIILS
+1287 LEQIVLS
-1294 NADGQNIP
+1294 NAQGQNVP
-1302 AIKKTATDL
+1302 AIRKTTTDL

-1316 MQMRLPNPHPFTTQV
+1316 MQMRLPNPNPFTTQV
-1331 NIPYVVGQSGKHE
+1331 NIPYVVGQVGTHE

-1371 TWRPAGL
+1371 TWCPAGL

>member
-1 MKKFFSLVLLMACTI
+1 MRKLFSIVLLMACTI
-16 TLVAQSNN
+16 TLMAQSSN

-37 QAYREGEV
+37 QSYREGEV

-59 NVQGKFQT
+59 NAKGKFQT

-80 GVEEVEA
+80 GVEEVEE

-105 GTEVQDHDL
+105 GAEVKDHDL

-129 MSNAGKMRNVHQV
+129 MSNAGEMRTVHQV

-149 NEVEFAEPNYIVY
+149 EEVEFAEPNYMVY
-162 TLATNDIDV
+162 TLATNNIDV

-189 AIGLPSIW
+189 AIGLPSLW
-197 NKPLISTKRPVIAII
+197 SKPLISDKRPVIAII

-360 DFKCINQ
+360 DHVSISDKNYCKI
-367 HMCPINKHN
+367 HGSGRI
-376 MNAPMF
+376 F

-394 AADKQGNLASFSN
+394 SDKQGNLASFSN
-407 FDEDGPTYS
+407 YDPDGPIYS
-416 EYSSETQ
+416 EYSSESE
-423 LYNYELRAPGQSVVS
+423 LYNYELRAPGISVIS

-448 NGTSMACPLAAGA
+448 NGTSMAAPLAAGA

-470 YDSWEVLF
+470 YDSWELLF

-488 TGNIDMKAAYDI
+488 TGNININAAYNI

-511 VTYYL
+511 ITYYL

-531 TIAIF
+531 TIAIY

-557 VENDTI
+557 TENDTI
-563 VEFLEQ
+563 VRFLEQ
-569 TVDFGIPLSSYAKNK
+569 DVDFGMPLSSYAKNK
-584 SANPIRFVI
+584 SLNPIRFIV
-593 DKNVVDGRRICMVLK
+593 DNNVVDGRHISMVLK
-608 ATCDNMDGTLE
+608 ATCDNMKGTLE
-619 QEVILTAE
+619 QEVILIAE
-627 NGVEIGGMITEDLTL
+627 NGVEIGGLISEDMTL
-642 YPGVHYIVTKLIA
+642 YPDVHYIVTKSIA
-655 VPEGVTLTLKPG
+655 IPKGVTLTIKPG
-667 TVLKFKDNTGLSTA
+667 TVLKFKEKVGLNNEGKIVA
-681 KGSHFIAQGTLD
+681 NGTPD
-693 SMIVFTKADLALG
+693 SLIVFTKADLVGNLNLNRFYISDDA
-706 TITSFIFA
+706 SSSE
-714 GDDTLQYCMFENLVP
+714 DTLSYLSIHDLDFRSDGFMYANFRHTIFKNVVADFNVLSYGTYSYCNINQCESGMGILYNP
-729 KTHLIRV
+729 KSAYCNIINNID
-736 EGTRAQFNLENSIIK
+736 EGDFGYTISLYISSYGYGPKYCNIFSNKMNNRLYSVSLTSESIIDFK
-751 ETGASNTSYLLNT
+751 SPAPSYLGSELE
-764 NSAATIT
+764 SILR
-771 IKGCNIY
+771 KNIY
-778 NNHYSYLVYA
+778 DAHAGHYYGYVDLDYVA
-788 IQTEMRCNICN
+788 
-799 NNINKNNTYN
+799 K
-809 NTTTRSSWASAG
+809 
-821 LSEQQVRRGGNNNN
+821 
-835 VFGNI
+835 
-840 HVPNNTVENF
+840 
-850 YSESSTPIVIDEP
+850 EP
-863 QYWGSN
+863 
-869 REDII
+869 I
-874 REGIWDMEKGTSFCY
+874 RE
-889 YDLSKRLTSPN
+889 
-900 PDAHGI
+900 AHGI

-948 TISMGVRS
+948 TISMGVRV
-956 PYTQNAISE
+956 PYTQNAIAE

-1005 EIPEENMRFNVQVAA
+1005 EIPEENVRFNVQVAA

-1053 YNIYRWTDDT
+1053 YNVYRYTDD
-1063 IKWDRYWDSKLGAY
+1063 SK
-1077 VEAGWRIDTICVN
+1077 DTICIN
-1090 QTVIDAQDNSFVD
+1090 QTVIDAQDSAFVD

-1142 DANGSMNVDVADV
+1142 DANGSMSVDVADV
-1155 VTEVAYLTGANP
+1155 VTEVAYLTGNNP
-1167 QPFIFEAADVNAD
+1167 QPFIFEAADVNSD
-1180 QVVNILDIVGTVNII
+1180 QIVNVLDIVGTVNII
-1195 KNPAASSLGFSDDNT
+1195 KNPAASSLGFSDNNT

-1225 VVLGGVQFSF
+1225 VVLGGVQFAF
-1235 EAEAEISALE
+1235 NPEAEIAALE

-1254 WSTAE
+1254 WNSADHL
-1259 TFNFMAYSMSGKTI
+1259 NFMAYSMSGKTL
-1273 GVGKHALLYVGNAA
+1273 GVGKHALLRIGEAIV
-1287 LEQIILS
+1287 EKIVLS
-1294 NADGQNIP
+1294 NAQGQNVP
-1302 AIKKTATDL
+1302 AIIKNTATDL

-1316 MQMRLPNPHPFTTQV
+1316 MQMRLPNPNPFTTQV
-1331 NIPYVVGQSGKHE
+1331 NIPYVVGQTGKHE

-1352 AGLTV
+1352 AGMTV
-1357 DAYATTNT
+1357 DAYAITNT

-1397 KLVKVN
+1397 KLVKVK

>member
-1 MKKFFSLVLLMACTI
+1 MKKLFSIVLLLACTI
-16 TLVAQSNN
+16 ALMAQSSNN
-24 NQDEVVKIDRWNQ
+24 EDEVVKIEKWNQ
-37 QAYREGEV
+37 YAYREGEV

-59 NVQGKFQT
+59 NVKGKFQT
-67 ASISQVDALFAEL
+67 ASVNAVDALFAEL

-105 GTEVQDHDL
+105 GTEVKDHDL
-114 SKLYLIRFS
+114 SKLYLVRFNQ
-123 EQVAAP
+123 QVAAP
-129 MSNAGKMRNVHQV
+129 MSNAGEMRSVHQV

-149 NEVEFAEPNYIVY
+149 EEVEFAEPNYLVFALS
-162 TLATNDIDV
+162 TESADSATYV
-171 NADKYDKE
+171 AE
-179 PLYTQQWGPA
+179 PLYSQQWGPA
-189 AIGLPSIW
+189 AINLPALW
-197 NKPLISTKRPVIAII
+197 NMPKISDKRPVIAII
-212 DTGVDCEHP
+212 DTGVDTEHP

-226 LWVNEKEK
+226 IWVNEKEK
-234 NGVAGKDDDGNGIV
+234 NGVTGKDDDGNGIV
-248 DDIHGYDFVNQ
+248 DDIHGYDFVNK

-332 GGYGYSIAEEQALG
+332 GGYAYSLAEEQALG

-367 HMCPINKHN
+367 HFCPINMRN

-394 AADKQGNLASFSN
+394 AADKQGNLAGFSN
-407 FDEDGPTYS
+407 FDCDGPIYS
-416 EYSSETQ
+416 VYSSETQ
-423 LYNYELRAPGQSVVS
+423 LYNYELRAPGVSVVS
-438 TFPKGQYRTM
+438 TFPKGQYRAM

-470 YDSWEVLF
+470 YDSWEILF

-488 TGNIDMKAAYDI
+488 TGNIDMKAAYNI
-500 TDADRKPTLSL
+500 TDEDRKPTLSL
-511 VTYYL
+511 VTYHL
-516 TDSLGDNDGRADAGE
+516 TDSLGDNDGRPDSGD
-531 TIAIF
+531 TIAIY
-536 PVLRNE
+536 PVLRND
-542 WGQAENIKVW
+542 WGNAENIKVW
-552 MELAE
+552 MEMAE
-557 VENDTI
+557 LENDTI
-563 VEFLEQ
+563 ITFLEQ
-569 TVDFGIPLSSYAKNK
+569 EVDFGKPLSSYAKNK

-593 DKNVVDGRRICMVLK
+593 DKNVVDGRHICMVLK
-608 ATCDNMDGTLE
+608 ATCDNMEGTLE

-627 NGVEIGGMITEDLTL
+627 NGVELGGMITEDLTL
-642 YPGVHYIVTKLIA
+642 YPNVHYIVTSPMG
-655 VPEGVTLTLKPG
+655 VSDGVTLTLKPG
-667 TVLKFKDNTGLSTA
+667 VKIDFKINHKVFSLAQNA
-681 KGSHFIAQGTLD
+681 KLIAHGKPD
-693 SMIVFTKADLALG
+693 SLIVFYST
-706 TITSFIFA
+706 
-714 GDDTLQYCMFENLVP
+714 GDGRVEMYLNGVTLKYCKFENLNNDGFLLGAPSLENVIISNITS
-729 KTHLIRV
+729 THLLAGGGSPFRCK
-736 EGTRAQFNLENSIIK
+736 SIIK
-751 ETGASNTSYLLNT
+751 SNIT
-764 NSAATIT
+764 NVDVPQ
-771 IKGCNIY
+771 GNY
-778 NNHYSYLVYA
+778 NNGLVVA
-788 IQTEMRCNICN
+788 NTATHNNFCN
-799 NNINKNNTYN
+799 NNI
-809 NTTTRSSWASAG
+809 
-821 LSEQQVRRGGNNNN
+821 GGAVVTDANYQNIGINNNIVN
-835 VFGNI
+835 
-840 HVPNNTVENF
+840 HKKHF
-850 YSESSTPIVIDEP
+850 YSNGSSPKVIDIP

-869 REDII
+869 KENII
-874 REGIWDMEKGTSFCY
+874 RQKFSDMESGSGFYY
-889 YDLSKRLTSPN
+889 YDLSTRLSRPN
-900 PDAHGI
+900 PEAHGI

-926 LGVGKHKFEVYFN
+926 LGIGKHKFEVYFN
-939 RPMDTSVAP
+939 RPMDTSVVP
-948 TISMGVRS
+948 HISMGVRS

-973 TIYTAYLTITG
+973 TIYTAYLSITG

-1053 YNIYRWTDDT
+1053 YNVYRYTTDT
-1063 IKWDRYWDSKLGAY
+1063 
-1077 VEAGWRIDTICVN
+1077 AGISSDTICIN
-1090 QTVIDAQDNSFVD
+1090 QTVIDAQDSAFVD
-1103 YDVVPGKTYYYYIK
+1103 FDVVPGKTYYYYIK
-1117 QLTTALTSYSL
+1117 QLTTSLSSYSL

-1155 VTEVAYLTGANP
+1155 VTEVAYLTGNNP
-1167 QPFIFEAADVNAD
+1167 QPFIFEAADVNSD
-1180 QVVNILDIVGTVNII
+1180 NTVNILDIVGTVNII
-1195 KNPAASSLGFSDDNT
+1195 TNPAVSSLGFSDDNT

-1235 EAEAEISALE
+1235 DAEAEISALE

-1254 WSTAE
+1254 WNSAE
-1259 TFNFMAYSMSGKTI
+1259 NLNFMAYSMSGKTLS
-1273 GVGKHALLYVGNAA
+1273 VGKHALLYIGDAEMKQVV
-1287 LEQIILS
+1287 LS
-1294 NADGQNIP
+1294 NAQGQNVP
-1302 AIKKTATDL
+1302 AIRKTATDL

-1316 MQMRLPNPHPFTTQV
+1316 MQMRLPNPNPFTTQV
-1331 NIPYVVGQSGKHE
+1331 NIPYVVGQSGKHN
-1344 VRLVFTNV
+1344 VRFVFTNI
-1352 AGLTV
+1352 AGLIV
-1357 DAYATTNT
+1357 DSYTTTNT

-1371 TWRPAGL
+1371 TWHPANAL
-1378 PEGVYF
+1378 PQGVYF
-1384 VTLYVDGKKMQSS
+1384 VTLYVDGKKIQSS
-1397 KLVKVN
+1397 KLVRVK

>member
-1 MKKFFSLVLLMACTI
+1 MKKLFSIVLLMACSI
-16 TLVAQSNN
+16 TLMAQSSNN
-24 NQDEVVKIDRWNQ
+24 EDEVVKIEKWNQ
-37 QAYREGEV
+37 HAYREGEV

-59 NVQGKFQT
+59 NAKGKFQT
-67 ASISQVDALFAEL
+67 ASISEVDALFAEL

-105 GTEVQDHDL
+105 GTEVKDHDL

-129 MSNAGKMRNVHQV
+129 MSNAGKMRTVHQV

-149 NEVEFAEPNYIVY
+149 EEIEFAEPNYIVY

-197 NKPLISTKRPVIAII
+197 NKPLVSTKRPVIAII

-248 DDIHGYDFVNQ
+248 DDIHGYDFVNK

-332 GGYGYSIAEEQALG
+332 GGYGYSLAEEQALG

-360 DFKCINQ
+360 DGHDLTGYHCLKD
-367 HMCPINKHN
+367 
-376 MNAPMF
+376 APMY

-407 FDEDGPTYS
+407 FDEDGPIYSTYS
-416 EYSSETQ
+416 GENQ
-423 LYNYELRAPGQSVVS
+423 LYNYELRAPGQRVVS
-438 TFPKGQYRTM
+438 TFPKGQYRAM

-470 YDSWEVLF
+470 YNSWEILF

-488 TGNIDMKAAYDI
+488 TGNIDMKAAYNI
-500 TDADRKPTLSL
+500 TDEDRKPTLSL
-511 VTYYL
+511 VTYQL
-516 TDSLGDNDGRADAGE
+516 DDTEGGDGDARPDAGE
-531 TIAIF
+531 TIAIY

-557 VENDTI
+557 TENDTI
-563 VEFLEQ
+563 VTFLEQ
-569 TVDFGIPLSSYAKNK
+569 EVDFGMPLSSYAKNK
-584 SANPIRFVI
+584 SLNPIRFII
-593 DKNVVDGRRICMVLK
+593 DKNVVDGRHISMVLK
-608 ATCDNMDGTLE
+608 ATCDNIQEPLE

-627 NGVEIGGMITEDLTL
+627 NGVEIGGMITGDLTL
-642 YPGVHYIVTKLIA
+642 YPNVHYIVTSTLL
-655 VPEGVTLTLKPG
+655 VPQGMTLTIKPG
-667 TVLKFKDNTGLSTA
+667 AVIKFKDNTGLYCEGNLVA
-681 KGSHFIAQGTLD
+681 NGTPD
-693 SMIVFTKADLALG
+693 SLIVFTKTDLGLG
-706 TITSFIFA
+706 
-714 GDDTLQYCMFENLVP
+714 NLDR
-729 KTHLIRV
+729 I
-736 EGTRAQFNLENSIIK
+736 NL
-751 ETGASNTSYLLNT
+751 
-764 NSAATIT
+764 
-771 IKGCNIY
+771 
-778 NNHYSYLVYA
+778 
-788 IQTEMRCNICN
+788 
-799 NNINKNNTYN
+799 YN
-809 NTTTRSSWASAG
+809 NTLEYAEICDLRCEGGIVGELINCIIRNCRIFEYLKSYMKKSVITSSIIATNDSYYNKINCNFCNNRVSGEESYSDHIDIEG
-821 LSEQQVRRGGNNNN
+821 LVFCNSFSNVVRKNGKDIIYSVGFHRYE
-835 VFGNI
+835 NI
-840 HVPNNTVENF
+840 NLFQSDYPS
-850 YSESSTPIVIDEP
+850 YL
-863 QYWGSN
+863 GSN
-869 REDII
+869 MDSVLNTYILDFDHLTCPVGIGAVDLNFVAKEPVRE
-874 REGIWDMEKGTSFCY
+874 
-889 YDLSKRLTSPN
+889 
-900 PDAHGI
+900 AHGI

-939 RPMDTSVAP
+939 RPMDVSVAP
-948 TISMGVRS
+948 TISMGVRL

-993 IYVYGAEDDEHF
+993 IYVCGAEDDEHF
-1005 EIPEENMRFNVQVAA
+1005 EIPEEKYRFNVQVAA

-1053 YNIYRWTDDT
+1053 YNVYRYTET
-1063 IKWDRYWDSKLGAY
+1063 EDSTFIEYDENWNWIGEWQY
-1077 VEAGWRIDTICVN
+1077 FIRRDTICIN
-1090 QTVIDAQDNSFVD
+1090 QSVIDTQDSAFVD

-1117 QLTTALTSYSL
+1117 QLTTSLSSYEL

-1142 DANGSMNVDVADV
+1142 DANGSMSVDVADV
-1155 VTEVAYLTGANP
+1155 VTEVAYLTGNNP
-1167 QPFIFEAADVNAD
+1167 QPFIFEAADVNSD
-1180 QVVNILDIVGTVNII
+1180 NTVNILDIVGTVNII
-1195 KNPAASSLGFSDDNT
+1195 VNPAVSSLGFSDDNT

-1235 EAEAEISALE
+1235 DAETEISALE
-1245 ALNGFEQMT
+1245 ALNGFEQIT

-1259 TFNFMAYSMSGKTI
+1259 TFNFMAYSMSKKTL
-1273 GVGKHALLYVGNAA
+1273 GVGKHALLYIGDA
-1287 LEQIILS
+1287 EIKKIILS

-1316 MQMRLPNPHPFTTQV
+1316 MQMRLPNPNPFTTQV
-1331 NIPYVVGQSGKHE
+1331 NIPYVIGQTGKHE

-1352 AGLTV
+1352 AGLMV
-1357 DAYATTNT
+1357 DSYSATQT

>member
-1 MKKFFSLVLLMACTI
+1 MKKLFSLMLLLACTI
-16 TLVAQSNN
+16 ALMAQSSNN
-24 NQDEVVKIDRWNQ
+24 EDEVVKIEKWNQ
-37 QAYREGEV
+37 NAYREGEV

-59 NVQGKFQT
+59 NAKGKFQT

-80 GVEEVEA
+80 GVEEIED

-105 GTEVQDHDL
+105 GTEVKDHDL

-123 EQVAAP
+123 EQVATP
-129 MSNAGKMRNVHQV
+129 MSNAGEMRSVHQV
-142 VEQLQAL
+142 IEQLQAL
-149 NEVEFAEPNYIVY
+149 EEVEFAEPNYMVY
-162 TLATNDIDV
+162 ALSTDISGNGNGNGNGNKFED
-171 NADKYDKE
+171 E

-189 AIGLPSIW
+189 AIGLPSLW
-197 NKPLISTKRPVIAII
+197 SKPLISDKRPVIAII
-212 DTGVDCEHP
+212 DTGVDTEHP

-226 LWVNEKEK
+226 MWVNEKEK
-234 NGVAGKDDDGNGIV
+234 HGVTGKDDDGNGVV
-248 DDIHGYDFVNQ
+248 DDIHGHDFVNK

-332 GGYGYSIAEEQALG
+332 GGYGYSLAEEQALG

-367 HMCPINKHN
+367 HFCPINKHD

-407 FDEDGPTYS
+407 FDEDGPIFSQYTC
-416 EYSSETQ
+416 ETQ

-438 TFPKGQYRTM
+438 TFPKGQYRAM

-488 TGNIDMKAAYDI
+488 TGNIDMKAAYNI
-500 TDADRKPTLSL
+500 TDEDRKPTLSL
-511 VTYYL
+511 VTYHL
-516 TDSLGDNDGRADAGE
+516 TDSLGDNDGRADAGD
-531 TIAIF
+531 TIAIY

-542 WGQAENIKVW
+542 WGNAENIKVW

-557 VENDTI
+557 LENDTI
-563 VEFLEQ
+563 ITFLEQ
-569 TVDFGIPLSSYAKNK
+569 EVDFGIPLSSYAKNK
-584 SANPIRFVI
+584 SANPIRFVV

-608 ATCDNMDGTLE
+608 ATCDNIQETLE

-627 NGVEIGGMITEDLTL
+627 NGVELGGMITEDLTL
-642 YPGVHYIVTKLIA
+642 YPDVHYIVTKPIA

-667 TVLKFKDNTGLSTA
+667 TVLKFKDDTGLSIA
-681 KGSHFIAQGTLD
+681 EGAHLIAQGRPD
-693 SMIVFTKADLALG
+693 SMIVFTKADL
-706 TITSFIFA
+706 TA
-714 GDDTLQYCMFENLVP
+714 GKIADKVLILNNEEPLLISYCKFENL
-729 KTHLIRV
+729 IA
-736 EGTRAQFNLENSIIK
+736 EYIIHNK
-751 ETGASNTSYLLNT
+751 GYRYNTSLRLEHCVFT
-764 NSAATIT
+764 NNVVRYSLFIDSYRTCCIGNNLHLHQNITSSSTIHLDLDNS
-771 IKGCNIY
+771 NIANNNSDAIALTE
-778 NNHYSYLVYA
+778 NNHGPG
-788 IQTEMRCNICN
+788 INMENIF
-799 NNINKNNTYN
+799 T
-809 NTTTRSSWASAG
+809 
-821 LSEQQVRRGGNNNN
+821 NNN
-835 VFGNI
+835 VFANADRTTGVN
-840 HVPNNTVENF
+840 NF
-850 YSESSTPIVIDEP
+850 YSNSQVPAVVDNP

-874 REGIWDMEKGTSFCY
+874 RKGIWDIEHGKGYCY
-889 YDLSKRLTSPN
+889 YDLSKRLTRPN
-900 PDAHGI
+900 PEAHGI

-939 RPMDTSVAP
+939 RPMDVSVAP
-948 TISMGVRS
+948 HISMGVRA
-956 PYTQNAISE
+956 PYTQNAIAE
-965 DGSWSADS
+965 DGGWSADS

-993 IYVYGAEDDEHF
+993 IYIYGAEDDEHF
-1005 EIPEENMRFNVQVAA
+1005 EIPEENVRFNVQVAA

-1053 YNIYRWTDDT
+1053 YNVYRWTEDT
-1063 IKWDRYWDSKLGAY
+1063 IKWDRHYDSSCRCY
-1077 VEAGWRIDTICVN
+1077 VDAGWRFDTICVN
-1090 QTVIDAQDNSFVD
+1090 QTVIDAQDSAFVD
-1103 YDVVPGKTYYYYIK
+1103 FDVVPGKTYYYYIK
-1117 QLTTALTSYSL
+1117 QLTTSLTSYSL

-1142 DANGSMNVDVADV
+1142 DANGSMSVDVADI
-1155 VTEVAYLTGANP
+1155 VTEVAYLTGNNP
-1167 QPFIFEAADVNAD
+1167 QPFIFEAADVNSD
-1180 QVVNILDIVGTVNII
+1180 NTVNILDIVGTVNII
-1195 KNPAASSLGFSDDNT
+1195 TNPAASSLGFSDDNT

-1235 EAEAEISALE
+1235 DTEAEISALE
-1245 ALNGFEQMT
+1245 ALNGFEQVT
-1254 WSTAE
+1254 WNTAE
-1259 TFNFMAYSMSGKTI
+1259 TFNFMAYSMSDKTL
-1273 GVGKHALLYVGNAA
+1273 GVGKHALLYVGDA
-1287 LEQIILS
+1287 EIKKIILS
-1294 NADGQNIP
+1294 NTDGQNIP
-1302 AIKKTATDL
+1302 AIQRTTTDL

-1316 MQMRLPNPHPFTTQV
+1316 MQMRLPSPNPFTTQV
-1331 NIPYVVGQSGKHE
+1331 NIPYVVGQTGAHNI
-1344 VRLVFTNV
+1344 RLVFTNI
-1352 AGLTV
+1352 AGLVV
-1357 DAYATTNT
+1357 DSYTTT
-1365 FGEYTY
+1365 QSFGEYTY
-1371 TWRPAGL
+1371 TWRPGAL

>member
-1 MKKFFSLVLLMACTI
+1 MKKFFSIVLLLACSF
-16 TLVAQSNN
+16 TLMAQSND
-24 NQDEVVKIDRWNQ
+24 NQDEVVKIDRMNQ
-37 QAYREGEV
+37 NAYREGEV

-59 NVQGKFQT
+59 NAKGKFQT
-67 ASISQVDALFAEL
+67 ASVSAVDALFAEL
-80 GVEEVEA
+80 GIEEMEE
-87 LMPNV
+87 LMPQV

-105 GTEVQDHDL
+105 GAEVQDHDL
-114 SKLYLIRFS
+114 SKMYLVRFNP
-123 EQVAAP
+123 QIAAP
-129 MSNAGKMRNVHQV
+129 MSNAGEMRSVHQV
-142 VEQLQAL
+142 VEQLQTL
-149 NEVEFAEPNYIVY
+149 EEVEFAEPNYIVY
-162 TLATNDIDV
+162 TLSTDISSNV
-171 NADKYDKE
+171 NGDKYDKE
-179 PLYTQQWGPA
+179 PLYSQQWGPA

-197 NKPLISTKRPVIAII
+197 NKPFVTTKRPVIAII
-212 DTGVDCEHP
+212 DTGVDTEHP

-226 LWVNEKEK
+226 IWVNEKEK

-332 GGYGYSIAEEQALG
+332 GGYSYSLAEEQALG

-360 DFKCINQ
+360 DGHDLTGYHCTQ
-367 HMCPINKHN
+367 D
-376 MNAPMF
+376 APMF

-394 AADKQGNLASFSN
+394 AADKQGNLAGFSN
-407 FDEDGPTYS
+407 FDYDGPIYS
-416 EYSSETQ
+416 QFSSETQ
-423 LYNYELRAPGQSVVS
+423 LYNYELRAPGVSVVS
-438 TFPKGQYRTM
+438 TFPKGQYRAM

-470 YDSWEVLF
+470 YNSWEILC

-531 TIAIF
+531 TIAIY

-557 VENDTI
+557 TENDTI
-563 VEFLEQ
+563 VKFLEQ
-569 TVDFGIPLSSYAKNK
+569 KVDFGMPLSSYAKNK

-593 DKNVVDGRRICMVLK
+593 DKNVVDGRRISMVLK
-608 ATCDNMDGTLE
+608 AICDNMEDTLE

-642 YPGVHYIVTKLIA
+642 YPDVHYIVTQSIA
-655 VPEGVTLTLKPG
+655 LPDGVTLTLKPG
-667 TVLKFKDNTGLSTA
+667 TVLKFKEKTGLSMTENA
-681 KGSHFIAQGTLD
+681 HVIAHGKPD
-693 SMIVFTKADLALG
+693 SMIVFTMADHSTGSMNSLYFYNTKDTLRYCLFDKLVYSTIRTQGVLEHSIIQNVEVRNTYLLMGGGNYSRAAKLKCSNIINALSG
-706 TITSFIFA
+706 SLSTFGSVTLDACNVINNRGGNNSA
-714 GDDTLQYCMFENLVP
+714 GDY
-729 KTHLIRV
+729 
-736 EGTRAQFNLENSIIK
+736 
-751 ETGASNTSYLLNT
+751 
-764 NSAATIT
+764 
-771 IKGCNIY
+771 
-778 NNHYSYLVYA
+778 
-788 IQTEMRCNICN
+788 
-799 NNINKNNTYN
+799 
-809 NTTTRSSWASAG
+809 SAG
-821 LSEQQVRRGGNNNN
+821 LSADNIRSGNSQQNN

-840 HVPNNTVENF
+840 NKHRNTCDNF
-850 YSESSTPIVIDEP
+850 ASYYSTPDIINTP

-874 REGIWDMEKGTSFCY
+874 RKGIWDMNNGWGFLH
-889 YDLSKRLTSPN
+889 YDLSQRLTRPN

-914 YDAQDEFEMLPP
+914 YDAQDEFELLPP

-948 TISMGVRS
+948 TISMGVRA

-993 IYVYGAEDDEHF
+993 IYVYGAKDTDHF
-1005 EIPEENMRFNVQVAA
+1005 EIPYENTRFNVQVAA

-1053 YNIYRWTDDT
+1053 YNVYRWTEDT
-1063 IKWDRYWDSKLGAY
+1063 IKWDRYYDSSCKCY
-1077 VEAGWRIDTICVN
+1077 IDAGWRFDTICIN
-1090 QTVIDAQDNSFVD
+1090 QSVIDAQDSAFVD
-1103 YDVVPGKTYYYYIK
+1103 YDVVPGKTYYYFIK
-1117 QLTTALTSYSL
+1117 QLTTSLTSYDL

-1134 TPLTAQKG
+1134 TPLTATKG
-1142 DANGSMNVDVADV
+1142 DANGSMSVDVADV
-1155 VTEVAYLTGANP
+1155 VTEVAYLTGNNP
-1167 QPFIFEAADVNAD
+1167 QPFIFEAADVNSD
-1180 QVVNILDIVGTVNII
+1180 QIVNVLDIVGTVNII
-1195 KNPAASSLGFSDDNT
+1195 KNPAVSSLGFSDYQT

-1215 EDGILYVETP
+1215 EDGILYIETP
-1225 VVLGGVQFSF
+1225 VVLGGVQFAF
-1235 EAEAEISALE
+1235 NADAEISVLE
-1245 ALNGFEQMT
+1245 ALNGFETTT
-1254 WSTAE
+1254 WTTA
-1259 TFNFMAYSMSGKTI
+1259 TNFNFMAYSMSGKTLE
-1273 GVGKHALLYVGNAA
+1273 VGRHALLYIGDAA
-1287 LEQIILS
+1287 LDKIILS
-1294 NADGQNIP
+1294 NAQGQNVP
-1302 AIKKTATDL
+1302 AIKKVATGL
-1311 SSVEA
+1311 SSTEA
-1316 MQMRLPNPHPFTTQV
+1316 MQMRLPNPNPFSTMV
-1331 NIPYVVGQSGKHE
+1331 NIPYIVGQTGQHHIQ
-1344 VRLVFTNV
+1344 LVFTNL
-1352 AGLTV
+1352 AGMVV
-1357 DAYATTNT
+1357 DSYTTTNT

-1371 TWRPAGL
+1371 TWKPGAL

-1384 VTLYVDGKKMQSS
+1384 VTLIVDGKKMQSN
-1397 KLVKVN
+1397 KLVHIQ